1 MHHRTITVSARGR
14 QLHEEASLM
23 ESDSCLVQ
31 TGPWVLE
38 DSGSGLAV
46 MLYYN
51 VYIYIYIYIYI
62 YMSYYII

>member
-1 MHHRTITVSARGR
+1 
-14 QLHEEASLM
+14 M

-38 DSGSGLAV
+38 DSGSRLAV

-51 VYIYIYIYIYI
+51 VCVEIYIYIYIYI
-62 YMSYYII
+62 YVILHYMILYSNNL